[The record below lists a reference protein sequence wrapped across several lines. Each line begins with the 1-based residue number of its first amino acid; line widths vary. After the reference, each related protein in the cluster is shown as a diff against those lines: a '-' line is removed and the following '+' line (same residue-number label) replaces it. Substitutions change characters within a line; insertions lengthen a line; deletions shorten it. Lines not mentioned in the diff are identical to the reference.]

1 MTLLVLL
8 RASALFGGAPG
19 TVAGE
24 GLCLCGCRFTFARF
38 FCCLTSSDGPR
49 ASQTL
54 NARSPLRTVGAIP
67 DASPSRQPV
76 HAVFVIALS
85 ALPVGVDALV
95 IALSALPVGVD
106 ALVAGFGS
114 YPVGLSARLVAI
126 GTSVDDNNASPVGI
140 IDYLDE

>member
-1 MTLLVLL
+1 
-8 RASALFGGAPG
+8 
-19 TVAGE
+19 
-24 GLCLCGCRFTFARF
+24 
-38 FCCLTSSDGPR
+38 
-49 ASQTL
+49 
-54 NARSPLRTVGAIP
+54 LRTVGAIP
-67 DASPSRQPV
+67 DASPTRQPV

-85 ALPVGVDALV
+85 ALPVGVGAFVIALSALPVGVDALV
-95 IALSALPVGVD
+95 IGLSALPVGVD